1 MDDQAQAPRR
11 PRRRRL
17 ARSRTAA
24 ALAAAD
30 RLLVELEERLWL
42 DDFARALARS
52 QAQLVARWRGN

>member
-1 MDDQAQAPRR
+1 MDDQAQA

-17 ARSRTAA
+17 ARSRTVA